1 MATKIL
7 YEEKELLIHAS
18 NGSEEA
24 FSLIFH
30 TYKNKLYGYLF
41 RITESSEV
49 AEDIV
54 QEIFLKLWKDKSDL
68 ANIISFDSYLFR
80 MAKNY
85 AINSFKSRARQA
97 LLYVE
102 YLETQTEE
110 DYSTDHKIQFEETQ
124 YLLQQIVDTLPPQQK
139 LVYQLSR
146 EQYLK
151 HDEIAEML
159 NISPLTVKNHI
170 IQALNTIKKSLKY
183 QAVLMMALAFWYQLK
198 K

>member
-7 YEEKELLIHAS
+7 YDEKELLIHAS

-68 ANIISFDSYLFR
+68 ANIISFDSYLLEWQKI
-80 MAKNY
+80 MPSILLNQELAKPCYMSNT
-85 AINSFKSRARQA
+85 SKRKPRKTTA
-97 LLYVE
+97 L
-102 YLETQTEE
+102 
-110 DYSTDHKIQFEETQ
+110 
-124 YLLQQIVDTLPPQQK
+124 
-139 LVYQLSR
+139 
-146 EQYLK
+146 
-151 HDEIAEML
+151 
-159 NISPLTVKNHI
+159 
-170 IQALNTIKKSLKY
+170 TIKSI
-183 QAVLMMALAFWYQLK
+183 
-198 K
+198 